1 MKTCVIKCWF
11 CNVLY
16 IRVLKMG
23 GGKIFIFIGQGW
35 TRCPLK
41 LVLWSL
47 HLRKLNKTIME
58 KMNDKTTATR
68 MFNKL
73 LSDRSVNFLYRTLLC
88 LLLLVP
94 ANSLRAQSNDS
105 ILIVFE
111 KVPVDDE
118 CINKEGLPERDL
130 ELEAILPTAMYD
142 VSNENLLLFSQHVTF
157 ESVTYYIMDES
168 GIIVETDEIILP
180 KNVEVTLPI
189 AQLLSGSYIILLE
202 IDDVY
207 FQGTFVK

>member
-1 MKTCVIKCWF
+1 MPKNKT
-11 CNVLY
+11 
-16 IRVLKMG
+16 
-23 GGKIFIFIGQGW
+23 
-35 TRCPLK
+35 
-41 LVLWSL
+41 
-47 HLRKLNKTIME
+47 KTIME
-58 KMNDKTTATR
+58 KMKNKRTGTR
-68 MFNKL
+68 LFNGL
-73 LSDRSVNFLYRTLLC
+73 LGERRVNFLYGTLLC

-157 ESVTYYIMDES
+157 DSVTYYIMDEANLVS
-168 GIIVETDEIILP
+168 QQSEIALP
-180 KNVEVTLPI
+180 KGVEIEISLVS
-189 AQLLSGSYIILLE
+189 LLSGTYRIVLDFE
-202 IDDVY
+202 GNFFYGY
-207 FQGTFVK
+207 FYVE